1 VIMANEVKYAIGLG
15 IAGLIGYLIGKIKP
29 AAAAAEEPLKYSCS
43 SSPCYLCYQDA
54 QGTFS
59 SLAECEASCKPETVP
74 VNIIVEE
81 G

>member
-1 VIMANEVKYAIGLG
+1 MGDTMTNELKYAIGLG

-29 AAAAAEEPLKYSCS
+29 AAAAEQPKYSCS
-43 SSPCYLCYQDA
+43 GSPCYLCYQDVN
-54 QGTFS
+54 GIFP

-74 VNIIVEE
+74 VNIVVEE